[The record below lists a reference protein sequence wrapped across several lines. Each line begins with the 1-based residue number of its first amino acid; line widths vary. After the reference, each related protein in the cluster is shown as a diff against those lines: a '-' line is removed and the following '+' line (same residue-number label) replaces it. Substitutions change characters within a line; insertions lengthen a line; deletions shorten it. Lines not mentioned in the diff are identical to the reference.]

1 MLIAIAIAEEIQGLQ
16 RIALVPEPSGGPPW
30 APHEPIFFED
40 FLRLRHM
47 GHAQGVPLGS
57 AKVKENSEAQKFQNF
72 NATFCNPWIF
82 SAMAMSMSIYRTL
95 CVLVFPENFTPRDV
109 PS

>member
-1 MLIAIAIAEEIQGLQ
+1 MLTLNSP
-16 RIALVPEPSGGPPW
+16 RIAQGG
-30 APHEPIFFED
+30 
-40 FLRLRHM
+40 
-47 GHAQGVPLGS
+47 PLGS

-72 NATFCNPWIF
+72 NAAFCNPWIF

>member
-1 MLIAIAIAEEIQGLQ
+1 MLIAIVIAEEILGLQ

-47 GHAQGVPLGS
+47 GVVDSGLAVASPLG
-57 AKVKENSEAQKFQNF
+57 
-72 NATFCNPWIF
+72 
-82 SAMAMSMSIYRTL
+82 
-95 CVLVFPENFTPRDV
+95 
-109 PS
+109 

>member
-47 GHAQGVPLGS
+47 GHAQGVPLLGS
-57 AKVKENSEAQKFQNF
+57 GTIAILRSLLHWRWQ
-72 NATFCNPWIF
+72 
-82 SAMAMSMSIYRTL
+82 
-95 CVLVFPENFTPRDV
+95 
-109 PS
+109 